1 MRKKSGMISCRLFFC
16 MFPAEYCESR
26 RNDNRCR
33 LSLLPIGGVPVRS
46 GVTVDSILINESLV
60 MGLVTPLIG

>member
-1 MRKKSGMISCRLFFC
+1 

-60 MGLVTPLIG
+60 MGLVTPLTG